1 MKKAKN
7 CLKQWGC
14 VSFEIYFLKNLCTR
28 NENICIKDSVHSE
41 RSNPFIL
48 ILEPRDAFKV

>member
-1 MKKAKN
+1 MKKANN
-7 CLKQWGC
+7 CLKQWGVC
-14 VSFEIYFLKNLCTR
+14 LFFLKNLCTR
-28 NENICIKDSVHSE
+28 NGNICIKDSVHSE